1 MERRAVRHRWLYKRR
16 VLPKGT
22 TMIRTF
28 LLLLDLLTNYQAVAA
43 LVRDIFTFGMANAGV
58 VVLLGSFEVVRRLK
72 LRRSDLTTS
81 RIRWLRDST
90 GC

>member
-1 MERRAVRHRWLYKRR
+1 VRRRWLYERR

-43 LVRDIFTFGMANAGV
+43 LVRDVFTFGIANAGMV
-58 VVLLGSFEVVRRLK
+58 CLLSSLEVVRRSK
-72 LRRSDLTTS
+72 LRRNDLTTS
-81 RIRWLRDST
+81 RA
-90 GC
+90 